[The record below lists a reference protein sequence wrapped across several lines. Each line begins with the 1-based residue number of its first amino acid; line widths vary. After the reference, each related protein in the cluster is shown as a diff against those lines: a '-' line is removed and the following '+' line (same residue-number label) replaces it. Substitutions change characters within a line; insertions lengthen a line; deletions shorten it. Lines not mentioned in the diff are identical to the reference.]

1 MTAAILTFVSGFCF
15 VVGAFS
21 YLSDDKKIKIEHCL
35 IGIGMGIFGAAI
47 VGISFQGIQNEKAQQ
62 TIQKECIDV
71 KN

>member
-1 MTAAILTFVSGFCF
+1 MTAAILAFVAGFCF

-35 IGIGMGIFGAAI
+35 LGIGLGIFGAAI
-47 VGISFQGIQNEKAQQ
+47 VGVSFQGIQNEKAQQ
-62 TIQKECIDV
+62 TIQKDSCND